1 MHKPLI
7 FFCICLT
14 VLMTSSCKDII
25 NCTGESLLISIDIT
39 PDGDDPNLVEFQVNY
54 SGDFELEGVDYEF
67 GDGQSAKGEGTMVT
81 HRYENSGVYDAVIQV
96 KLKDGK
102 RDCRSEFDRVVTI
115 P

>member
-1 MHKPLI
+1 MQKQQI
-7 FFCICLT
+7 FFFICL
-14 VLMTSSCKDII
+14 VGLMTSSCKDII
-25 NCTGESLLISIDIT
+25 NCTGESLLISVDIT
-39 PDGDDPNLVEFQVNY
+39 PDGSDPNLVEFKVNY

-67 GDGQSAKGEGTMVT
+67 GDGESAKGEGIMVT
-81 HRYENSGVYDAVIQV
+81 HRYQNSGVFDAVIRV